1 MEKKNLEK
9 ESNKNEIALFKY
21 AIIAP
26 LVNDIYESKSKEEFY
41 RTAASKQYKLPNEKM
56 TTLTAGTIKRWYL
69 EYKRDGFEALK
80 PKSRNDAG
88 YSRKIPIEY
97 IEKVEEIKGKY
108 PHITGKAIY
117 RKLLEEGIINA
128 VDVSISSLYRFLNN
142 NKLHEHNQMERKAFE
157 MEFANDCWQGDTSHG
172 PIITIDGKK
181 VQTYLIQLIDD
192 ASRLI
197 VGYKFFL
204 RDNALN
210 FQIVLKDAIKTYGI
224 PKRIFVDNGKPYKNM
239 QLKSICASMGIAL
252 IHAKPHSQES
262 KAKIERSFRTVKDN
276 FINCK
281 DWNNINSLEELNKEY
296 NEYIASEYN
305 SKYHS
310 GIENIP
316 RNRFQKDYDR
326 IKFID
331 SKEEVE
337 KIFLHIEEKPVAAD
351 STIRLR
357 GKDFEVPQ
365 KYIKQRILIKY
376 SPEDLSHVY
385 IYNPK
390 EKTLEKIEPVDKI
403 ANSKMK
409 RENISYS

>member
-88 YSRKIPIEY
+88 YSRKIPNEY
-97 IEKVEEIKGKY
+97 IEKIEKIKEKY

-117 RKLLEEGIINA
+117 KKLLEEGVINA
-128 VDVSISSLYRFLNN
+128 SDVSISSLYRFLNN
-142 NKLHEHNQMERKAFE
+142 NKLHEHNRVERKAFE

-224 PKRIFVDNGKPYKNM
+224 PKRIFVDNGTPYKNM
-239 QLKSICASMGIAL
+239 QLKSICASMGIVL
-252 IHAKPHSQES
+252 IHAKPYSPES

-281 DWNNINSLEELNKEY
+281 DWNAVKSLEELNKEY

-310 GIENIP
+310 GINNIP
-316 RNRFQKDYDR
+316 RNRYQKDYDR

-337 KIFLHIEEKPVAAD
+337 KIFLHIEEKPVASD
-351 STIRLR
+351 STIRLG

-376 SPEDLSHVY
+376 SPEDLSHAY

-390 EKTLEKIEPVDKI
+390 DKTLKKIEPVDKI
-403 ANSKMK
+403 ANSKIK
-409 RENISYS
+409 RENVSYS